1 MLTTRFAFAAFLAA
15 LALLALA
22 APASAQSLDIL
33 QGKYGFN
40 WRSNPD
46 RAKCEKIDG
55 KLFDE
60 FKSAKYKCELK
71 EISNTA
77 SGEKARVCTAAKN
90 GKATKDG
97 KEYLIF
103 ATFRSCEKERKDQA
117 SNE

>member
-1 MLTTRFAFAAFLAA
+1 MLKTRSALAA
-15 LALLALA
+15 LVLLALS
-22 APASAQSLDIL
+22 APASAQDIGIL

-46 RAKCEKIDG
+46 RAKCVKIDG

-60 FKSAKYKCELK
+60 FKSAKYKCDLK
-71 EISNTA
+71 EISNTS
-77 SGEKARVCTAAKN
+77 SGEKARVCSQGEKT
-90 GKATKDG
+90 G

>member
-1 MLTTRFAFAAFLAA
+1 MLTTKQSVLAT
-15 LALLALA
+15 LALLAISV
-22 APASAQSLDIL
+22 PASAQDLGIL

-46 RAKCEKIDG
+46 REKCVKIDG

-60 FKSAKYKCELK
+60 LKSSKYKCDLK
-71 EISNTA
+71 EISNTS
-77 SGEKARVCTAAKN
+77 SGEKARVCSQGEKT
-90 GKATKDG
+90 G

>member
-1 MLTTRFAFAAFLAA
+1 MLTTRSAFTA
-15 LALLALA
+15 LALLALT
-22 APASAQSLDIL
+22 APASAQELDIL
-33 QGKYGFN
+33 QGKYAFN

-46 RAKCEKIDG
+46 REKCVKIDG

-60 FKSAKYKCELK
+60 LKSSKYKCDLK
-71 EISNTA
+71 EISNTS
-77 SGEKARVCTAAKN
+77 SGEKARVCSQGEKT
-90 GKATKDG
+90 G

>member
-22 APASAQSLDIL
+22 APASAQGLDIL

-46 RAKCEKIDG
+46 RAKCVKIDG

-60 FKSAKYKCELK
+60 LKSPKYKCDLK

-77 SGEKARVCTAAKN
+77 SGEKGRVCSQGENK
-90 GKATKDG
+90 G

-103 ATFRSCEKERKDQA
+103 ATLRSCEKERKTQA

>member
-1 MLTTRFAFAAFLAA
+1 MLKSPPVLAA
-15 LALLALA
+15 LVLLALST
-22 APASAQSLDIL
+22 PASAQDLGVL

-46 RAKCEKIDG
+46 REKCVKVDG
-55 KLFDE
+55 KLFDDL
-60 FKSAKYKCELK
+60 KSAKYKCDLK
-71 EISNTA
+71 EISNTS